1 MSDMSILSASLP
13 RTNVFTL
20 EAPRP
25 AAHDKVGV

>member
-13 RTNVFTL
+13 RITL